1 MRQLVQGSLQGGAG
15 GAIAGG
21 GGARD
26 DVEAGGGESEQC
38 APGPHSL
45 PPAPRHTAW
54 QEPALR
60 HRVGVA
66 AARQRGEA
74 ERDRCAPVGWFRPSR
89 G

>member
-1 MRQLVQGSLQGGAG
+1 LVQGSLQGGAG
-15 GAIAGG
+15 GASAGG
-21 GGARD
+21 SARD

-38 APGPHSL
+38 APAPHSL
-45 PPAPRHTAW
+45 PPAPRHAAW

-60 HRVGVA
+60 HRFGAA

-74 ERDRCAPVGWFRPSR
+74 ERDRCAPVGVVQAEP